1 MPFDLL
7 LQNRAA
13 ALTPSQRKV
22 IDYVLAHEDEAVFLT
37 VPEIAARARVSAASV
52 VRAAKSLGFEG
63 FPDFQ
68 HELRN
73 LFREKLTTSARLKKS
88 EIPDEDGEVLRAILS
103 GDIDNLN
110 ETLHRNDPR
119 EFRRF
124 VEALDRAG
132 RIVIIGLRSAHSLAV
147 FLAVALEFLQREVL
161 LLRPGIGTFW
171 DRLYRLRK
179 TDALVGIGFPRYT
192 RETVQALEYCRSRG
206 RCTLAI
212 TDSPISPLARHADFI
227 LTASCRMDS
236 FVESFTAALSLINA
250 VVTSLGLK
258 NRATTLERLN
268 SLEACWRE
276 RQVYWEP

>member
-1 MPFDLL
+1 MIFGRLL
-7 LQNRAA
+7 HDRAA

-22 IDYVLAHEDEAVFLT
+22 IDFILAHEGEAVFLT
-37 VPEIAARARVSAASV
+37 VPEIAARAGVSIASV

-63 FPDFQ
+63 FADFQ

-88 EIPDEDGEVLRAILS
+88 AVSGDDGGIMRAIVAS
-103 GDIDNLN
+103 DIDNLH
-110 ETLHRNDPR
+110 ETMRRNNPAD
-119 EFRRF
+119 FRRF

-161 LLRPGIGTFW
+161 LLQPGIGTFW
-171 DRLYRLRK
+171 DRLFRLK
-179 TDALVGIGFPRYT
+179 ETDALVGIGFPRYT

-206 RCTLAI
+206 LCTLAI
-212 TDSPISPLARHADFI
+212 TDSPISPLARHADFV
-227 LTASCRMDS
+227 LTAACRMDS
-236 FVESFTAALSLINA
+236 FMESFTAPLSLINA

-258 NRATTLERLN
+258 NRAITLEGLN
-268 SLEACWRE
+268 SLEAFWRE
-276 RQVYWEP
+276 RRVYWEP

>member
-1 MPFDLL
+1 MSFGLL

-37 VPEIAARARVSAASV
+37 VPEIAARARVSTASV
-52 VRAAKSLGFEG
+52 VRAAKSLGFRG

-73 LFREKLTTSARLKKS
+73 LFREKLTTSARLKKT
-88 EIPDEDGEVLRAILS
+88 EIPGKDGDVLRAILS

-110 ETLHRNDPR
+110 DTLKRNDPQ

-124 VEALDRAG
+124 VDALDRAG
-132 RIVIIGLRSAHSLAV
+132 RIVIIGLRSAHALAV

-161 LLRPGIGTFW
+161 LLRPGIGTLW
-171 DRLYRLRK
+171 DRLFRLK
-179 TDALVGIGFPRYT
+179 ETDALVGIGFPRYT
-192 RETVQALEYCRSRG
+192 RETVQALDYCRSRG

-212 TDSPISPLARHADFI
+212 TDSPISPLARHADFV

-258 NRATTLERLN
+258 NRAATLERLN
-268 SLEACWRE
+268 SLEAYWRE